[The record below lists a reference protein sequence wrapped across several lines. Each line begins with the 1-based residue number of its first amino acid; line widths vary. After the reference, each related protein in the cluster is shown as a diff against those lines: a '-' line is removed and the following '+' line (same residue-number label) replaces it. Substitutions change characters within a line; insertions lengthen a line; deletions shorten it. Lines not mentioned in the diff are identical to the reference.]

1 MGATQDY
8 VALDWIKGEISQT
21 LEQAQFALEAV
32 AESPEDS
39 GSMRSC
45 LTSLHQ
51 VHGTMKM
58 VELAGPS
65 QVADEM
71 EQLAQA
77 LMNESVPDVGHA
89 QEMLMQTILQMP
101 AYLDLIQREQNDSE
115 KNYLPLVNNLRRAR
129 GELGVGDT
137 EPDEQA
143 LGSNLSP
150 VQKAP

>member
-1 MGATQDY
+1 MSTTQDF

-32 AESPEDS
+32 AESPDDT

-58 VELAGPS
+58 VELAGPA

-71 EQLAQA
+71 EHLAQA
-77 LMNESVPDVGHA
+77 LMNESVPDRTRA

-101 AYLDLIQREQNDSE
+101 GYLDRIQREQNDSE
-115 KNYLPLVNNLRRAR
+115 KNYMPMVNNLRIAR
-129 GELGVGDT
+129 GEPKIGGS
-137 EPDEQA
+137 DE
-143 LGSNLSP
+143 G
-150 VQKAP
+150 